1 MNVLSLFS
9 GIETA
14 LYCLDKSNIKV
25 DNYYSC
31 EIDKYAI
38 SVSRYH
44 YKDRVNYLGD
54 VTKVDW
60 NQLVGKVDFILGGS
74 PCTNLS
80 CAGDCTGLKGAAS
93 KLFYSFMDAINI
105 IKPKYFLLENVAS
118 MKQEWKNEISHHLNC
133 QPVMINSALLG
144 AQTRKRYYWCNWEV
158 QQPEDKHIYLKD
170 ILEGGIPLKD
180 KAYCISAKDRAAF
193 EHDYP
198 RCQNNFVAIQQ
209 LPHGNNPGYIKA
221 DGKVPAMTTANWQT
235 NNKVI
240 VGCALRTRERNGLPR
255 TKRLEVRK
263 DDKANSMTTVTSDSM
278 VCMDTTERIGNLNG
292 SSGQGNRVYSVRG
305 KSVCLSANGG
315 GGGAKTGLYKI
326 DLPDGDYVI
335 RKLTPIEC
343 ERLMNLPDGYTSKG
357 IDINGKE
364 VAISNSQR
372 YKQLGN
378 GWDAAVITHILDS
391 NKELERK

>member
-118 MKQEWKNEISHHLNC
+118 MKQEWKNE
-133 QPVMINSALLG
+133 
-144 AQTRKRYYWCNWEV
+144 
-158 QQPEDKHIYLKD
+158 
-170 ILEGGIPLKD
+170 
-180 KAYCISAKDRAAF
+180 
-193 EHDYP
+193 
-198 RCQNNFVAIQQ
+198 
-209 LPHGNNPGYIKA
+209 
-221 DGKVPAMTTANWQT
+221 
-235 NNKVI
+235 
-240 VGCALRTRERNGLPR
+240 
-255 TKRLEVRK
+255 
-263 DDKANSMTTVTSDSM
+263 
-278 VCMDTTERIGNLNG
+278 
-292 SSGQGNRVYSVRG
+292 NR
-305 KSVCLSANGG
+305 
-315 GGGAKTGLYKI
+315 
-326 DLPDGDYVI
+326 
-335 RKLTPIEC
+335 
-343 ERLMNLPDGYTSKG
+343 
-357 IDINGKE
+357 
-364 VAISNSQR
+364 
-372 YKQLGN
+372 
-378 GWDAAVITHILDS
+378 
-391 NKELERK
+391 